1 MSPLT
6 EWLALLP
13 PALRNEVIEDVSRKT
28 DKQSVLAR
36 KQRRLIGI
44 LKEHTNQGKR
54 AEPNGS
60 DTCTAADVQVGKPAR
75 RANTSEKVAR
85 LYREGEKAVR
95 ERIYVLEK
103 AEADPDKY
111 GKFLKEMDA
120 AGNPHGAYKRLREA
134 ERAECIRRDH
144 TPDPG
149 EPVAR
154 FGEVWLLGH
163 HRLMCGDA
171 TAADDVKRLLL
182 GAAPH
187 LMVTDPPWGVDY
199 DAAWRANELGR
210 RRVPRS
216 VINDD
221 RADWREAF
229 ALFPGDVAY
238 VYHASL
244 RGDVAIAALE
254 SVRLMRRGEIIWVK
268 PHFVIGHADY
278 QRQFEP
284 CWYVVHEGAN
294 SHWDGGRDKSDVWTI
309 SRDQDGRDDWTA
321 HGTQK
326 PVECMLRPIENSSR
340 PGDAVY
346 DPFVGSGTTIIAA
359 QIAGRRC
366 YAMDIDPVCCTMAI
380 ERWQDY
386 TGHAAVLEATG
397 QTFEEVKNER
407 LNRTEHGVVG
417 APSGPK
423 L

>member
-1 MSPLT
+1 M
-6 EWLALLP
+6 
-13 PALRNEVIEDVSRKT
+13 
-28 DKQSVLAR
+28 
-36 KQRRLIGI
+36 
-44 LKEHTNQGKR
+44 
-54 AEPNGS
+54 
-60 DTCTAADVQVGKPAR
+60 
-75 RANTSEKVAR
+75 
-85 LYREGEKAVR
+85 
-95 ERIYVLEK
+95 
-103 AEADPDKY
+103 
-111 GKFLKEMDA
+111 
-120 AGNPHGAYKRLREA
+120 
-134 ERAECIRRDH
+134 
-144 TPDPG
+144 
-149 EPVAR
+149 
-154 FGEVWLLGH
+154 
-163 HRLMCGDA
+163 
-171 TAADDVKRLLL
+171 KRLLL

-187 LMVTDPPWGVDY
+187 LMVTDPPRGVDY

-244 RGDVAIAALE
+244 RGDVAIAALK